1 MPTESWD
8 AITFRNLRVDVLG
21 GNGQHPLQSCRSKT
35 KARPKL
41 SSNIPVHEPNIVSSD
56 INLSPSLHPAD
67 FMASAACRPERR
79 SGPKVPG
86 SEPYGRDSTQS
97 AGRNSQARQRDAVPT
112 KLASRRPTRLRHT
125 PLRWVRTRAP
135 LLQNQAQYGSPCPAC
150 CITMKSHPPETPSRP
165 ITSFPPGA
173 LVRTSDICRDPRR
186 GYAGILPIDRS
197 TWHRW
202 VKSGK
207 APAGRCLAGT
217 STRVWE
223 IEVVRSLGTMQ

>member
-86 SEPYGRDSTQS
+86 VGAVWPRFDTKRRAQFTSSTARRRSHQTCLKAPHPATPYPSPLGSHTRSTSSESSSVRITLPCLLHHHEEPPARDSLATHHQLSSWRAGAHLGHLPRPSAWLRRHPANRSQHLAPLGQIRQS
-97 AGRNSQARQRDAVPT
+97 PCRTLPGRN
-112 KLASRRPTRLRHT
+112 
-125 PLRWVRTRAP
+125 
-135 LLQNQAQYGSPCPAC
+135 
-150 CITMKSHPPETPSRP
+150 
-165 ITSFPPGA
+165 F
-173 LVRTSDICRDPRR
+173 DPR
-186 GYAGILPIDRS
+186 
-197 TWHRW
+197 
-202 VKSGK
+202 
-207 APAGRCLAGT
+207 
-217 STRVWE
+217 
-223 IEVVRSLGTMQ
+223 LGN